1 MAGPWGMSA
10 HPYMM
15 FDAVHRPAFLFHG
28 TMSLVFSTGAP
39 VAGVP
44 TEKVPMPT
52 AVLLAPHRAQGSRW
66 GKEVALDLIPLK
78 SHDRLCGDPLS

>member
-1 MAGPWGMSA
+1 
-10 HPYMM
+10 MM
-15 FDAVHRPAFLFHG
+15 FDTVHRLTFLFHV
-28 TMSLVFSTGAP
+28 TMSLVFSTVAP
-39 VAGVP
+39 VAGMP

-66 GKEVALDLIPLK
+66 GKEVALNLIPLK